1 MDKRSFSILV
11 ANVME
16 KSKSLLYF
24 LNESFFYSFFKL
36 IFLYSPQSS
45 WILKIMNEAD
55 MNNAMMKDAAAEKA
69 MFESQDPNRNIHM
82 FYGAAADQ
90 MNVSRSKQR

>member
-1 MDKRSFSILV
+1 
-11 ANVME
+11 
-16 KSKSLLYF
+16 
-24 LNESFFYSFFKL
+24 
-36 IFLYSPQSS
+36 
-45 WILKIMNEAD
+45 MNEAD